1 MENLDPPAQIHE
13 KMRFFDTSIVENPVE
28 NVEKLK
34 LIHTVNSFGYVEK
47 GNWDFAQKKKICRIS
62 NTVLQFFTVR
72 RLMPRRESN
81 ADAANNEF
89 IKKTRI
95 KTICY

>member
-1 MENLDPPAQIHE
+1 MENSDPSAQIRE

-28 NVEKLK
+28 NVENLK

-62 NTVLQFFTVR
+62 EILLPIFTGGFSV
-72 RLMPRRESN
+72 PRDESD
-81 ADAANNEF
+81 ADAAKTKF